1 MVQRT
6 LQNST
11 KKFFWDTLL
20 AMLFL
25 FVRIHSVMAYKEEED
40 DDEEEYTEGENESGD
55 DQRGAKKIEN
65 N

>member
-1 MVQRT
+1 M
-6 LQNST
+6 
-11 KKFFWDTLL
+11 

-25 FVRIHSVMAYKEEED
+25 FVRIHSRMAYMHDEYIEDED